1 LVGVLAGALAC
12 APGAAQV
19 AVPAAAA
26 VASKPLFNQLGF
38 KPGWRPQVFLASAE
52 RDSRPLRAT
61 LLDSAGTAMLREV
74 DASAAQRD
82 ADSGD
87 WLRSVDLGTR
97 LPAGRYLL
105 RIAGA
110 EATHIEI
117 GDKVYLPLQRALL
130 RAYYL
135 QRCGPALDD
144 RETGLAHAAC
154 HAQDAKVAHDDD
166 LLKKGH
172 ALQAGGG
179 WHDAGDYGKY
189 VATTAVATG
198 RILNAYERD
207 PMRFA
212 SDATGIPESGNGV
225 PDLLDEMRVGLDWML
240 TMQRADGA
248 VYRKVGGSQWPAKLA
263 PDEDRQAR
271 VAYGVSSPETAK
283 AAAAWAQ
290 AARLYR
296 GSQPDLAARYLAAAR
311 LSWAWLGTVTQAQ
324 RMDVHD
330 GDDSG
335 SGPYRANDIDAEA
348 GLHYDWDDRLWA
360 ATELYLSSGEE
371 PFLQVMRRL
380 VPNAPLT
387 LFEWKD
393 PSALALS
400 YLLWHPA
407 LQDQT
412 ALAKLV
418 RPRFLQRAKGV
429 AERLQHSGWR
439 IANPR
444 FVWGSNKMTA
454 EEGITLCLA
463 YQIGGNPAY
472 LAAARDQ
479 LHYVLGRNHFGKSF
493 VSGIG
498 SDAVQEV
505 SHLWFQVR
513 RQPIPGLFVGGPNQA
528 EQSNIAPRGRGP
540 LSWADDTRSY
550 ATNEFAID
558 YNASLFGLLAQ
569 LETDCHTRGA
579 PP

>member
-1 LVGVLAGALAC
+1 LVSALAGVLAS
-12 APGAAQV
+12 APGAAQD

-38 KPGWRPQVFLASAE
+38 KPGWRQQVFLASAE
-52 RDSRPLRAT
+52 RDGRPLHAT

-74 DASAAQRD
+74 DAGVAHRD

-87 WLRSVDLGTR
+87 WLRRLDLGTG

-110 EATHIEI
+110 DAARIEI
-117 GDKVYLPLQRALL
+117 GDQVYQPLQRALL
-130 RAYYL
+130 RAFYL

-154 HAQDAKVAHDDD
+154 HAQDALVAHDDD
-166 LLKKGH
+166 LLQKGH

-189 VATTAVATG
+189 ISTTAVAIG
-198 RILNAYERD
+198 RILQAYERD
-207 PMRFA
+207 PLRFA
-212 SDATGIPESGNGV
+212 TDATGIPESGNGI

-248 VYRKVGGSQWPAKLA
+248 LYRKVGGGQWPTNLT
-263 PDEDRQAR
+263 PNEDRQTR
-271 VAYGVSSPETAK
+271 RAYGVSSPETAK

-296 GSQPDLAARYLAAAR
+296 GSQPALAAGYLAAAR
-311 LSWAWLGTVTQAQ
+311 RAWAWLATVTQAQ
-324 RMDVHD
+324 RMDVHE

-335 SGPYRANDIDAEA
+335 SGPYRANDMDSEA
-348 GLHYDWDDRLWA
+348 ALQVDWDDRLWA

-418 RPRFLQRAKGV
+418 RPRFLQRARGL
-429 AERLQHSGWR
+429 AEGLQHSGWR
-439 IANPR
+439 IANRR
-444 FVWGSNKMTA
+444 FVWGSNKMTV

-463 YQIGGNPAY
+463 YQIGGNPEY

-513 RQPIPGLFVGGPNQA
+513 RHPIPGLFVGGPNQA

-540 LSWADDTRSY
+540 LSWVDDTRSY

-579 PP
+579 SQ